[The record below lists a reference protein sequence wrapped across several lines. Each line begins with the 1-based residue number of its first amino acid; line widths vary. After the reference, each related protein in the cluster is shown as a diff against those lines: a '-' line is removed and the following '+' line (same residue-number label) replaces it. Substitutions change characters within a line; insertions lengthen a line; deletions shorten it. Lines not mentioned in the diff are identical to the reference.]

1 MPSLCRIKYLRPD
14 AFVTALVGTII
25 VATLLP
31 CQGISARIFHMAGI
45 AAIASLFFL
54 QGARLSREAV
64 IAGLTNY
71 RLHAAIAATT
81 FLLFPLLGC
90 VLAGLLPHA
99 LNRTLLLGVLFL
111 CALPSTVQSS
121 IALTSIA
128 QGTSRAR
135 CAPRRLPALPASC

>member
-1 MPSLCRIKYLRPD
+1 MPSLCRIGHLRPD

-31 CQGISARIFHMAGI
+31 CQGTSAQIFHMAGI

-64 IAGLTNY
+64 IAGLTTP
-71 RLHAAIAATT
+71 RSPPAPPATT

-99 LNRTLLLGVLFL
+99 LNSTLL
-111 CALPSTVQSS
+111 
-121 IALTSIA
+121 
-128 QGTSRAR
+128 
-135 CAPRRLPALPASC
+135 